1 LGGWVRE
8 VKAGFMFLELLLAAI
23 VVMFLAFAVFKLYF
37 KQPQIN
43 QETQKVVAEQGI
55 DTTSYK
61 STVESVRS
69 RVEDIQNKHFEELDK
84 IE

>member
-1 LGGWVRE
+1 MRE